1 MIELGTRSERWFTYD
16 EAVLYGF
23 CLGDGW
29 RLPTLDDLNNIHRN
43 EDGQLLCCWFQD
55 QQLTMSSQVRRM
67 VLPAREVKD
76 A

>member
-16 EAVLYGF
+16 EAVLYCF

-29 RLPTLDDLNNIHRN
+29 RLPTLEDLNNMHQN
-43 EDGQLLCCWFQD
+43 EDGQFLCCWFQD
-55 QQLTMSSQVRRM
+55 QQLTMSSRVRRM